1 MPTMTTVRRVLACFT
16 ITAFAMSLGAF
27 AADEKKDKKTPTNK
41 EIMMK
46 VPGKNGLVSKASAAA
61 NGGKWEDAQKIGKEL
76 KEYGEAIAKN
86 KPKKGELT
94 SWEEHTKGFNET
106 MTAIADGADKKDKTA
121 VADAVKKFGTQ
132 CATCH
137 KVHK

>member
-1 MPTMTTVRRVLACFT
+1 MTTVRRLLACLT
-16 ITAFAMSLGAF
+16 IAAFAMTLGAF
-27 AADEKKDKKTPTNK
+27 AADEKKTPTTK
-41 EIMMK
+41 DIMKK
-46 VPGKNGLVSKASAAA
+46 VPGKEGLVAKANAAA
-61 NGGKWEDAQKIGKEL
+61 KGEKWEDAQKIGKEL

-94 SWEEHTKGFNET
+94 SWEEHTKGFKET
-106 MTAIADGADKKDKTA
+106 MAAIADGADKKDKMV
-121 VADAVKKFGTQ
+121 VADAAKKFGTQ